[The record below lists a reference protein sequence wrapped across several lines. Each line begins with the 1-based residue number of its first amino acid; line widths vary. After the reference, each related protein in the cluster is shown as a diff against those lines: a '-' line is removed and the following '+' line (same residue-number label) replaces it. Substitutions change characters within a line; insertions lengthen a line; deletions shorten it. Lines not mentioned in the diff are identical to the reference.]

1 MITVC
6 NKAALF
12 EEIKPHLNG
21 LSLGEINRLVEH
33 INKDSLEDFVEFI
46 NASKN
51 KQIKVIYE
59 IHKETF
65 AKYL

>member
-12 EEIKPHLNG
+12 EEIKPHLSG

-59 IHKETF
+59 IYKETF